1 MTYLYVFIFL
11 SVWACSI
18 GHVAQAVQRPAPCP
32 IVPARSVW
40 YRVQTGAACPA
51 FGRVCW
57 CVAWSALYL
66 ARPALLPVLCSLS
79 GCAGVG
85 RGTPAGYIAATQPRP
100 VSSAKNFQNKKGVL
114 SLPTPSFLRKTPH
127 PPLPISKISR
137 KNKKT
142 PTKGLCSVLYLPYKP

>member
-32 IVPARSVW
+32 IVPARSAL

-100 VSSAKNFQNKKGVL
+100 VGL
-114 SLPTPSFLRKTPH
+114 STTE
-127 PPLPISKISR
+127 KI
-137 KNKKT
+137 KKT
-142 PTKGLCSVLYLPYKP
+142 HPTFTKRNPSDCASLQIFRKIQKEPSRSVDCAIIS